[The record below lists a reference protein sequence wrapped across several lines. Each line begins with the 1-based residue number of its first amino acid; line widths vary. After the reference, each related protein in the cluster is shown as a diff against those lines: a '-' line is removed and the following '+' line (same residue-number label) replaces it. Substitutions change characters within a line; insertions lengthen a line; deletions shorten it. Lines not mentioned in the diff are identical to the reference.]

1 MLGNN
6 HLLNRHPSS
15 TRTRQPS
22 RMHSTVG
29 RPAQVIGSNS
39 RTRWPTTIPLMMKSK
54 LTWMKSATVLL
65 QWPTKS
71 KRKRRTP
78 TCGRAPTQRRGTTA
92 RRSKGRRPQSK
103 DLALTRTNGE
113 GPNLTVHKIK
123 SMLGEVEVLE
133 VTTSQRLSP
142 GR

>member
-1 MLGNN
+1 MLANN
-6 HLLNRHPSS
+6 HLPINRHPSS
-15 TRTRQPS
+15 TRSRQSS
-22 RMHSTVG
+22 RMHSTVE

-78 TCGRAPTQRRGTTA
+78 TCGRAPTQRRGTTG
-92 RRSKGRRPQSK
+92 RRSKERRPLSK

-123 SMLGEVEVLE
+123 SMLEEVV
-133 VTTSQRLSP
+133 V
-142 GR
+142 